1 MYQAITSPVQSPW
14 ELTIQ
19 LTHQAI
25 SLRQKLLLASKSP
38 AADIP
43 YDDVLAHIIW
53 LVIVVEDL
61 IPFMILKKWVND
73 KK

>member
-1 MYQAITSPVQSPW
+1 M
-14 ELTIQ
+14 
-19 LTHQAI
+19 
-25 SLRQKLLLASKSP
+25 LASKSP